1 MVLVFRIQEPREEV
15 IMSIE
20 KAFGNEKVWHLKLHT
35 PLCVEEG
42 TTLRDTIRQ
51 MQERNTGCVNI
62 LRKKRVVGVFTE
74 RDILRKVIMARFPL
88 DEPISKHMT
97 EEPVVAS
104 KDASVGEIISIMEQN
119 EVRHVP
125 LVDNRREFVGIV
137 SIRNIIDF
145 LAEHY
150 PAEVLNLP
158 PQLHQK
164 IHNVD
169 GG

>member
-1 MVLVFRIQEPREEV
+1 
-15 IMSIE
+15 MSIE
-20 KAFGNEKVWHLKLHT
+20 KAFENKKAWHLKLHE
-35 PLCVEEG
+35 PLCLEEG
-42 TTLRDTIRQ
+42 VTLRDTIAQ
-51 MQERNTGCVNI
+51 MQTRNTGCVSV

-74 RDILRKVIMARFPL
+74 RDVLRKVVMARASL
-88 DEPISKHMT
+88 DDPIEAHMT
-97 EEPVVAS
+97 KDPIVANR
-104 KDASVGEIISIMEQN
+104 DTSVGEIMRLMETN
-119 EVRHVP
+119 EIRHVP

-158 PQLHQK
+158 PRLHQK
-164 IHNVD
+164 SHHAE

>member
-1 MVLVFRIQEPREEV
+1 
-15 IMSIE
+15 MSIE
-20 KAFGNEKVWHLKLHT
+20 KAFGNEKVAHLKLSK
-35 PLCVEEG
+35 PICVEET

-51 MQERNTGCVNI
+51 MQETNSGCVSV
-62 LRKKRVVGVFTE
+62 LRKKRVVGVFSE
-74 RDILRKVIMARFPL
+74 RDILRKVIMARFSL

-97 EEPVVAS
+97 EEPIVATR
-104 KDASVGEIISIMEQN
+104 DASVGEIIALMEAN
-119 EVRHVP
+119 EIRHIP
-125 LVDNRREFVGIV
+125 LVDARREFVAIV

-158 PQLHQK
+158 PRLHQK
-164 IHNVD
+164 IYKVE

>member
-1 MVLVFRIQEPREEV
+1 
-15 IMSIE
+15 MSIE
-20 KAFGNEKVWHLKLHT
+20 KAFENTKVWHLKLHQ

-42 TTLRDTIRQ
+42 TTIKDTISQ
-51 MQERNTGCVNI
+51 MQARNTGCVTI
-62 LRKKRVVGVFTE
+62 LRKNRVAGVFTE
-74 RDILRKVIMARFPL
+74 RDVLRKVVMARCPL
-88 DEPISKHMT
+88 DDPIEKHMT
-97 EEPVVAS
+97 KEPTVAGR
-104 KDASVGEIISIMEQN
+104 DTSVGEIMKTMEVN
-119 EVRHVP
+119 EIRHVP

-158 PQLHQK
+158 PRLDQK
-164 IHNVD
+164 IRRAE

>member
-1 MVLVFRIQEPREEV
+1 
-15 IMSIE
+15 MSIE
-20 KAFGNEKVWHLKLHT
+20 KAFENTKVWHLKLHE

-42 TTLRDTIRQ
+42 ITLRETIRQ
-51 MQERNTGCVNI
+51 MQDRNTGCVSI

-74 RDILRKVIMARFPL
+74 RDILRKVVMARCSL
-88 DEPISKHMT
+88 DDTIEKHMT
-97 EEPVVAS
+97 KDPTVAS
-104 KDASVGEIISIMEQN
+104 RDLSVGEIMKTMEVN
-119 EVRHVP
+119 EIRHVP

-158 PQLHQK
+158 PRLDQK
-164 IHNVD
+164 IRRAE

>member
-1 MVLVFRIQEPREEV
+1 
-15 IMSIE
+15 MSIE
-20 KAFGNEKVWHLKLHT
+20 KAFENTKVWHLKLNN
-35 PLCVEEG
+35 PLTIEEG

-51 MQERNTGCVNI
+51 MQERNTGCVTI

-74 RDILRKVIMARFPL
+74 RDILRKVVMARSSL
-88 DEPISKHMT
+88 DEAVEKHMT
-97 EEPVVAS
+97 QEPTVAS
-104 KDASVGEIISIMEQN
+104 RDTSVGEIMKIMEIN
-119 EVRHVP
+119 EIRHVP
-125 LVDNRREFVGIV
+125 LVDNRKEFVGIV

-158 PQLHQK
+158 PRLDQK
-164 IHNVD
+164 IRYVD